1 MLAFGNKEFRNL
13 QEQVLENMR
22 QIDDIKQ
29 AAIVLD
35 EFGIK
40 VVGQIES
47 ADDLPDPEEYE
58 GDFGD
63 AYAVGTEAPYELYI

>member
-13 QEQVLENMR
+13 QEQVLENMK

-29 AAIVLD
+29 AAVVLD

-40 VVGQIES
+40 VGGQIES

>member
-29 AAIVLD
+29 AVVVLD

-40 VVGQIES
+40 VIGQIES
-47 ADDLPDPEEYE
+47 ADELPDPETYE